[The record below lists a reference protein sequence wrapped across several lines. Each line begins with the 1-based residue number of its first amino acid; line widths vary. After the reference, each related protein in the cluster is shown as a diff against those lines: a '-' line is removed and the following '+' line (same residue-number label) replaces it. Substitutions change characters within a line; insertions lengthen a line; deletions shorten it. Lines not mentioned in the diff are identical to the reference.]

1 MKNDN
6 GYFALLVFNK
16 LFKRHF
22 RFTAKLSR
30 KYRFSIYPVFV
41 FFLLFKISW
50 LYKEKKRIWIKQ
62 RMLIS
67 TSSQTWNSLLDH
79 STTTRASQGQLA
91 RIKSIEL
98 KAGARDEG
106 HQSSLRR
113 SGSDTLSLI
122 FFKVGFTLWI
132 HKWAEMKTWG
142 VFKQCQPHWECM
154 HVKNE
159 NILNYC

>member
-1 MKNDN
+1 
-6 GYFALLVFNK
+6 
-16 LFKRHF
+16 
-22 RFTAKLSR
+22 
-30 KYRFSIYPVFV
+30 
-41 FFLLFKISW
+41 
-50 LYKEKKRIWIKQ
+50 
-62 RMLIS
+62 MLIS

-122 FFKVGFTLWI
+122 FF
-132 HKWAEMKTWG
+132 
-142 VFKQCQPHWECM
+142 
-154 HVKNE
+154 
-159 NILNYC
+159 